1 MKIPAPYR
9 RASIVVLVVMVSVAL
24 LVPDISEQSYGWIPL
39 LGGLDYGTFLNNG
52 AVSILLGIA
61 TVGAALF
68 SLYFILRRTSAVNY
82 ASTVVILLLLLA
94 SNPSFLHFNT
104 VYVLLLS
111 LVWVQYCIIE
121 REIFISFLILSA
133 ASLFY
138 APALWLA
145 PFSLLLIPLSGT
157 PDSFKSLVKAFA
169 GFLVPHIYMVAFR
182 WMRYDDAQVYLLQ
195 YWDCI
200 TDFHFLEHQLVL
212 PRLFMAIYLF
222 YLLVRASA
230 YSLRSSASKLVQGIL
245 KMQILSVS
253 ISLPLFICFDCEASP
268 LFPIIAFPA
277 ALLITYYFTNFGN
290 TKRIGAELVLMLLAI
305 IINSLSYFI

>member
-24 LVPDISEQSYGWIPL
+24 LVPGISEQSYGWIPL
-39 LGGLDYGTFLNNG
+39 LGGLDYGNFLNNG

-290 TKRIGAELVLMLLAI
+290 NKRIGAELVLMLLAI